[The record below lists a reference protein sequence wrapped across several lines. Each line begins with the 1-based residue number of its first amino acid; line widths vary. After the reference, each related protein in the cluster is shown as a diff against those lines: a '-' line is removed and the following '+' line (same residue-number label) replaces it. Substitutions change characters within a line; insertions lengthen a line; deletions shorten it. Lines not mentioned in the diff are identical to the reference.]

1 MGKGLARKIAK
12 RILAEH
18 EKGRSYRAIVE
29 QDYPSIK
36 PGTLNRFAKSQGE
49 WIPKNKEILAAL
61 GLYKPRLPYPRPSWL
76 FKWYH
81 TPKDERYAV
90 MKSHVENG
98 HSDEEQR
105 RAEKEIKGIL
115 EWLNG

>member
-1 MGKGLARKIAK
+1 MAKGLARKIAK

-29 QDYPSIK
+29 QDFPSVK
-36 PGTLNRFAKSQGE
+36 PGTLNRFAKSEGE
-49 WIPKNKEILAAL
+49 WIPKSKEILAAL

-81 TPKDERYAV
+81 LPKDERYDV
-90 MKSHVENG
+90 IRSHVSG
-98 HSDEEQR
+98 TDEEQR
-105 RAEKEIKGIL
+105 RQKKETRKIL
-115 EWLNG
+115 EWLEDV